1 MFSRRGRGGKEEQAA
16 GVEAGE
22 GDITD
27 QRRDFCGGSERRAE
41 RVVGRGRRSV
51 AASAG
56 LPRRPP
62 VFIPRRRRPPP
73 AVAWL
78 RLPFYL
84 PATYLPFPTAH
95 LRCAR
100 PRAGVPCATNPPL
113 PPKPVAWRG
122 METGNGRGKL
132 MAGGVYVPPPV
143 NSWISLAILVGDQ
156 FKS

>member
-1 MFSRRGRGGKEEQAA
+1 
-16 GVEAGE
+16 VEAGE

-56 LPRRPP
+56 LPRRPAR
-62 VFIPRRRRPPP
+62 FYT
-73 AVAWL
+73 ADGGG
-78 RLPFYL
+78 LPLLSPGFVSPLFFYL
-84 PATYLPFPTAH
+84 PATYLPFPGSPH
-95 LRCAR
+95 LRDTACRRALR
-100 PRAGVPCATNPPL
+100 HQPRSPPL

-143 NSWISLAILVGDQ
+143 NSWISLAIPVGDQ
-156 FKS
+156 FKP